1 MDTECDEVWL
11 QQETIGWAEQLYRL
25 STQHSENFKKTRH
38 CLTFIMFWSKN
49 TLGKPLTIVSSY
61 TPKIVN
67 VPISCTGVA
76 LRDLAE
82 FSWDSNLAQNVPGTE
97 VCIVKEPGR
106 KPHAPCDASIQRRE
120 MLHDMT
126 DVVQVVVQYSLS
138 GRDGVGG
145 WLRAFMRAKI
155 SATPCD

>member
-1 MDTECDEVWL
+1 
-11 QQETIGWAEQLYRL
+11 
-25 STQHSENFKKTRH
+25 
-38 CLTFIMFWSKN
+38 
-49 TLGKPLTIVSSY
+49 VSSY